1 MLSAGENLT
10 AFVIGAG
17 RMGRQHI
24 SNLRAAGLQVIGV
37 FDKDPN
43 KLEVAQKNQEV
54 ESSFIFDDFEKMCD
68 SAKADLAVV
77 ATTTQSHC
85 EYGIRLSKNGVK
97 FLMIEK
103 PLGASIAQ
111 CEDLA
116 VQCENA
122 GTRAAV
128 NHLFRYLPVIN
139 KVNELLRAD
148 TFGGFTS
155 LTVNGVN
162 SGVAMM
168 GSHFIDLFSFFS
180 DSPLKTVSAWLDKSK
195 EINPRGES
203 YIDLAG
209 HIFAQSANGHRLILD
224 FPSDQG
230 QGFEVLFG
238 SRYGMLRC
246 DLNDA
251 TISGYTRKE
260 SDQSLPLFRS
270 DLSKVSIS
278 LNLGTTD
285 WAAASIAHLQNL
297 INGGAIVGV
306 ESGTHVVK
314 TLVAAHRSSE
324 LGHIP
329 INVSETD
336 KFKLDT
342 FPWA

>member
-1 MLSAGENLT
+1 LPSTGQKLT

-24 SNLRAAGLQVIGV
+24 SNLHTAGLQVIGV

-43 KLEVAQKNQEV
+43 KLEVAQKNQKV
-54 ESSFIFDDFEKMCD
+54 ESRFVFDDFEQMCD
-68 SAKADLAVV
+68 SATPDLAVI
-77 ATTTQSHC
+77 ATTTPSHC
-85 EYGIRLSKNGVK
+85 DFGIRLSKNGVK

-103 PLGASIAQ
+103 PLSASIAQ

-116 VQCENA
+116 VQCEKA
-122 GTRAAV
+122 GTRVAV
-128 NHLFRYLPVIN
+128 NHLFRYLPVIK
-139 KVNELLRAD
+139 KVNELLRTE

-180 DSPLKTVSAWLDKSK
+180 DSPLQAVSAWLDKSR

-209 HIFAQSANGHRLILD
+209 IILAQSVNGHRLVLD

-230 QGFEVLFG
+230 QGLEVLFCG
-238 SRYGMLRC
+238 RYGMLRC
-246 DLNDA
+246 NLNDGI
-251 TISGYTRKE
+251 ISGYTRLE

-270 DLSKVSIS
+270 DLSKVNIS

-285 WAAASIAHLQNL
+285 WAAASIEHLKNL
-297 INGGAIVGV
+297 INGGAIVGI

-314 TLVAAHRSSE
+314 SLVAAHKSSE

-329 INVSETD
+329 INVCETD
-336 KFKLDT
+336 KFRLKT

>member
-1 MLSAGENLT
+1 LPSTGQKLT

-24 SNLRAAGLQVIGV
+24 SNLHTAGLQVIGV

-43 KLEVAQKNQEV
+43 KLEVAQKNQKV
-54 ESSFIFDDFEKMCD
+54 ESRFVFDDFEQMCD
-68 SAKADLAVV
+68 SATPDLAVI
-77 ATTTQSHC
+77 ATTTPSHC
-85 EYGIRLSKNGVK
+85 DFGIRLSKNGVK

-103 PLGASIAQ
+103 PLSASIAQ

-116 VQCENA
+116 VQCEKA
-122 GTRAAV
+122 GTRVAV
-128 NHLFRYLPVIN
+128 NHLFRYLPVIK
-139 KVNELLRAD
+139 KVNELLRTE

-180 DSPLKTVSAWLDKSK
+180 DSPLQAVSAWLDKSR

-209 HIFAQSANGHRLILD
+209 IILAQSVNGHRLVLD

-230 QGFEVLFG
+230 QGLEVLFCG
-238 SRYGMLRC
+238 RYGMLRC
-246 DLNDA
+246 NLNDGI
-251 TISGYTRKE
+251 ISGYTRLE

-270 DLSKVSIS
+270 DLSKVNIS

-285 WAAASIAHLQNL
+285 WAAASIEHLKNL
-297 INGGAIVGV
+297 INGGAIVGI

-314 TLVAAHRSSE
+314 SLVAAHKSSE

-329 INVSETD
+329 ISVYETE
-336 KFKLDT
+336 KFSLET